1 MALLHKATIVP
12 SKLEL
17 LAGWLPGRSWG
28 GDGAVTRV
36 AAARFDD
43 PAGEVGVE
51 TMIVRAGD
59 GPLLHVPLTYRG
71 APLAGAEA
79 FLIGATEHSVL
90 GARWVYDAVGDPVYV
105 ERLAETIRSAGRQ
118 APEEVENDGV
128 RVPRDP
134 DLALRGS
141 GAEAPAFGAAVE
153 VTGDDPVVIRSATQE
168 LTVLRRLGAGLPGA
182 TLTGAWDGA
191 GAPAVLAALVTPRP
205 AR

>member
-17 LAGWLPGRSWG
+17 IAGWLPGRPWG
-28 GDGAVTRV
+28 ADGTVERV

-43 PAGEVGVE
+43 PAGQVGIE
-51 TMIVRAGD
+51 TMIIRVGA

-71 APLAGAEA
+71 APLPGAER
-79 FLIGATEHSVL
+79 FLIGTAEHSVL

-105 ERLAETIRSAGRQ
+105 AQLAETIRAAGRE
-118 APEEVENDGV
+118 APEEVDDGGV

-141 GAEAPAFGAAVE
+141 GADTPAFGDVVE
-153 VTGDDPVVIRSATQE
+153 VSGDDPVVLRSAAGE
-168 LTVLRRLGAGLPGA
+168 LTVARRLGTGLPGA
-182 TLTGAWDGA
+182 TLTGAWDGD
-191 GAPAVLAALVTPRP
+191 GAPAVLAALTPR
-205 AR
+205 